1 MRKTEEF
8 LLDKERTWCRHWSQ
22 RTAEGNQCPRNSFM
36 TFQDTVSLREQ
47 VCVSS
52 TKEIPSWIHNPPSPG
67 LNDYPS
73 ATAQTDSPIPNLK
86 QKSTHS
92 KFVQCISE
100 KRCSQTPL
108 PAPHAFGI
116 VTNSVTAWKSMKL
129 DRWKSGGW
137 TEFTCILFTKQKLL
151 L

>member
-1 MRKTEEF
+1 MCKKQRADTVKRHEKNRGVLTGQRKNLVQTLVSE
-8 LLDKERTWCRHWSQ
+8 DCRRESVPQ
-22 RTAEGNQCPRNSFM
+22 KQSFM

-116 VTNSVTAWKSMKL
+116 VTNSVTA
-129 DRWKSGGW
+129 
-137 TEFTCILFTKQKLL
+137 
-151 L
+151 